1 MRFVVDTHTHTIASG
16 HAYSTVQEMA
26 REAASKGI
34 EMFAITDHG
43 PAMKGAPY
51 LYHFANLRIIP
62 ETLFGIRV
70 LKGVEANIIDY
81 SGNLDMPD
89 GYLKR
94 LDFVI
99 ASFHDVCIE
108 PSSVEENT
116 QAMVNVLKNPYVD
129 AIGHPGNKMFQV
141 DIEEVVK
148 AACENGK
155 FIEINN
161 SSFLVRSGC
170 EENCKEFAVECKKQ
184 GVRIVCGSDAH
195 ISYDVGSF
203 DRIYKLL
210 EEVDMPEEL
219 IMNTSSDKFDEY
231 LKKKKERKNRVNC
244 PSQR

>member
-26 REAASKGI
+26 KEAAAKGI

-51 LYHFANLRIIP
+51 LYHFGNLRIIP
-62 ETLFGIRV
+62 DILFDVRII
-70 LKGVEANIIDY
+70 KGVEANIIDY
-81 SGNLDMPD
+81 SGNIDMPE

-99 ASFHDVCIE
+99 ASFHDICIE
-108 PSSVEENT
+108 PSSIEDNT
-116 QAMVNVLKNPYVD
+116 QAMINVLKNPYVD
-129 AIGHPGNKMFQV
+129 AIGHPGNTMFQV
-141 DIEEVVK
+141 DIERVVK
-148 AACENGK
+148 AAYDNGK

-161 SSFLVRSGC
+161 SSFLVRAGC
-170 EENCKEFAVECKKQ
+170 EENCRDFAIECKKQ

-195 ISYDVGSF
+195 ISFDVGRF

-210 EEVDMPEEL
+210 DEVLMPEEL
-219 IMNTSSDKFDEY
+219 IMNTSTDKFHEY
-231 LKKKKERKNRVNC
+231 FKQRRKRINTR
-244 PSQR
+244 

>member
-26 REAASKGI
+26 REAAAKGI

-51 LYHFANLRIIP
+51 LYHFGNLRIIP
-62 ETLFGIRV
+62 ENLFGVRV
-70 LKGVEANIIDY
+70 IKGVEANIIDY
-81 SGNLDMPD
+81 SGSIDMPD

-99 ASFHDVCIE
+99 ASFHDICIE
-108 PSSVEENT
+108 PSSLEDNT

-129 AIGHPGNKMFQV
+129 AIGHPGNTMFKV
-141 DIEEVVK
+141 DIEKVVR
-148 AACENGK
+148 AAYDNGK

-161 SSFLVRSGC
+161 SSFLVRAGC
-170 EENCKEFAVECKKQ
+170 EENCREFAVECKKQ

-195 ISYDVGSF
+195 ISFDVGRF

-210 EEVDMPEEL
+210 DEVLMPEEL
-219 IMNTSSDKFDEY
+219 IMNTSTDKFYEY
-231 LKKKKERKNRVNC
+231 LEQKKERI
-244 PSQR
+244 